1 MMAKT
6 GTSEQRDPWECR
18 SEWLPPMGWQYEVAR
33 LEAAG
38 KTAFAEEVRRAMETL
53 RDPE

>member
-1 MMAKT
+1 MAET
-6 GTSEQRDPWECR
+6 GASEQRDPWECR
-18 SEWLPPMGWQYEVAR
+18 PEWLPPMGWQYEVAR